1 LCHYGNETTLT
12 IEKVISE
19 GAELYCERRGS
30 GPLLLLITGGM
41 GDAGFY
47 SSAADILANVFTVL
61 NYYRRCN
68 SRRTGNRSID
78 MTVAQQARD
87 VVAII
92 KAMGSD
98 KAIIFG
104 SSGSGIIGFELAA
117 ANPEVIDFLIIHEA
131 PVIELLPAADA
142 EKWRS
147 FHYDIYMKSLSEG
160 WEAALVDFMAS
171 LIDAPDIPFPPDLN
185 ERVSQNM
192 DFFFKHEYKAFI
204 QYIPNVKRI
213 RENKVNM
220 VAAIGRDSDDAHYV
234 QSTRVLASRLH
245 CKCIEF
251 PGQHDVSF
259 YMPKEFANSIRRTLE
274 RWRGRKNDGKKL

>member
-1 LCHYGNETTLT
+1 M
-12 IEKVISE
+12 KVISE

-30 GPLLLLITGGM
+30 GPLLLLITGDM

-68 SRRTGNRSID
+68 SRRTGDRSID

-104 SSGSGIIGFELAA
+104 SSGGGIIGFELAA

-131 PVIELLPAADA
+131 PVIDFLTFLL
-142 EKWRS
+142 
-147 FHYDIYMKSLSEG
+147 
-160 WEAALVDFMAS
+160 
-171 LIDAPDIPFPPDLN
+171 
-185 ERVSQNM
+185 
-192 DFFFKHEYKAFI
+192 I
-204 QYIPNVKRI
+204 QYSINYSVVSVSVSRCFFL
-213 RENKVNM
+213 
-220 VAAIGRDSDDAHYV
+220 
-234 QSTRVLASRLH
+234 QSLNCL
-245 CKCIEF
+245 
-251 PGQHDVSF
+251 
-259 YMPKEFANSIRRTLE
+259 L
-274 RWRGRKNDGKKL
+274 